1 MVIVMVVV
9 MVVVD
14 GDGDGDGDDY
24 KDKDIADNNK
34 GDDKNWKTTKAMTT
48 KIVCL

>member
-1 MVIVMVVV
+1 

-34 GDDKNWKTTKAMTT
+34 EDDKNWKTTKAMTT
-48 KIVCL
+48 ITKRRRTKIVCL